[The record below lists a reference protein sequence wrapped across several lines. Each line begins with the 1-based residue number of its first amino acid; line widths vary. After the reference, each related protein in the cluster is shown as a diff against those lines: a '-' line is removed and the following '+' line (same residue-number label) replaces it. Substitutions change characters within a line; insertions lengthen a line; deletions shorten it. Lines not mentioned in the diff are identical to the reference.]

1 MGTQVNILA
10 YPPRVT
16 CIIRLM
22 PPAEGFPSRR
32 IADDLRESIQS
43 GQLAPGA
50 EMPSENELAAEYN
63 TSRKTARSA
72 LASLRSE
79 GLITTGQGRRAVVR
93 PRGQV
98 GITVTGSNYRK
109 HRSLG
114 LPGFNAQAL
123 EQGQRPRQEI
133 REVIRIPAPPEVAM
147 RLDIDE
153 GAEVVV
159 RRLTFLLEGAP
170 VALHDSYFPAGL
182 AAGTA
187 IEQPHLIK
195 GGAHTLIED
204 PAGPIRRHIARSVDE
219 ISGTMP
225 TPEEARI
232 LRMPPGV
239 PVFRILR
246 TVYDD
251 AGRPVEVQD
260 SVAAGDRHTFCFEV
274 DMR

>member
-1 MGTQVNILA
+1 MRA
-10 YPPRVT
+10 D
-16 CIIRLM
+16 
-22 PPAEGFPSRR
+22 EGFPSRR
-32 IADDLRESIQS
+32 IADDLRESIHS
-43 GQLAPGA
+43 GHLTPGA
-50 EMPSENELAAEYN
+50 EMPSENELAAEYR

-72 LASLRSE
+72 LAILRSE
-79 GLITTGQGRRAVVR
+79 GLIITGQGRRAVVR

-133 REVIRIPAPPEVAM
+133 REVIHVPAPPEVAA

-153 GAEVVV
+153 GTEVVA
-159 RRLTFLLEGAP
+159 RRLTFLLEGIP
-170 VALHDSYFPAGL
+170 VALHDGYFPADL

-187 IEQPHLIK
+187 IEQPQLIR
-195 GGAHTLIED
+195 GGAHAVIED
-204 PAGPIRRHIARSVDE
+204 PAGTIHRHIARSVDE
-219 ISGTMP
+219 ISGRMP
-225 TPEEARI
+225 TPDEARI
-232 LRMPPGV
+232 LKLPPGV

-246 TVYDD
+246 TVYDSE
-251 AGRPVEVQD
+251 GQPIEVQD

>member
-1 MGTQVNILA
+1 
-10 YPPRVT
+10 
-16 CIIRLM
+16 M
-22 PPAEGFPSRR
+22 PAEEGFPSRR

-50 EMPSENELAAEYN
+50 EMPSENEMAAEYH
-63 TSRKTARSA
+63 TSRKTVRSA
-72 LASLRSE
+72 LAVLRSE

-109 HRSLG
+109 HRGLG

-133 REVIRIPAPPEVAM
+133 REVVRIPAPAEVAT

-159 RRLTFLLEGAP
+159 RRLTFLLEGVP
-170 VALHDSYFPAGL
+170 VALHDSYFPADL
-182 AAGTA
+182 AADTA

-195 GGAHTLIED
+195 GGAHAVIEN
-204 PAGPIRRHIARSVDE
+204 PAGPGRHIARSVDE
-219 ISGTMP
+219 ISGRMP
-225 TPEEARI
+225 TPDEART
-232 LRMPPGV
+232 LSMPPGV

-246 TVYDD
+246 TVYDSD
-251 AGRPVEVQD
+251 GQPVEVQH

-274 DMR
+274 DMS